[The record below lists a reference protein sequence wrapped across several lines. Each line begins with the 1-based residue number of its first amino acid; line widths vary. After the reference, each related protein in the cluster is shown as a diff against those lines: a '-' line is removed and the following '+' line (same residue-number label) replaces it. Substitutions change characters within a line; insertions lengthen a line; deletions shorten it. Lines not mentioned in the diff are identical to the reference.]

1 MAYTLVDNML
11 TIDDFI
17 RLFASAG
24 WGEMPRDVVET
35 ALQNSYATFAVKENG
50 RVIAMARLL
59 GDGAMAFFLK
69 DFVVEPAF
77 QGKGV
82 GRMLMNHI
90 EAYIRQKLHPGWEG
104 YLQLVSA
111 KGKEGFYQHMGYAM
125 HPHETS
131 GAGMSKWIIR

>member
-1 MAYTLVDNML
+1 MYTLVDNAL
-11 TIDDFI
+11 TVDDFV

-35 ALQNSYATFAVKENG
+35 ALQKSYATFEVKENG
-50 RVIAMARLL
+50 QTIAMARLL

-69 DFVVEPAF
+69 DFVVEPSF
-77 QGKGV
+77 QGKGI

-90 EAYIRQKLHPGWEG
+90 EAYIRQKLQPGWEG

-111 KGKEGFYQHMGYAM
+111 RGKEGFYQHMGYAM